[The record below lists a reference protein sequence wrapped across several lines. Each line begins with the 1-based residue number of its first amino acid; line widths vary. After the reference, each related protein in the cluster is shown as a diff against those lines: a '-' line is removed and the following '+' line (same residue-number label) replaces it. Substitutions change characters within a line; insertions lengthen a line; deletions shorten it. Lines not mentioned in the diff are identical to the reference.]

1 MQDFKE
7 KILIIEDSPTQ
18 RAILSNLVTELGL
31 EPVVVTS
38 FDSIIVE
45 TIQSQSIN
53 TVLLDL
59 ILVDDDGTP
68 IGDGFQI
75 CSDIKNHNPDIK
87 VIVISAESDE
97 SAKLFALSQGA
108 DGFICKPFEINELEK
123 SLNELSVSN

>member
-1 MQDFKE
+1 MDDLKE

-18 RAILSNLVTELGL
+18 RAILSNLITELGL
-31 EPVVVTS
+31 KPVVVTT

-45 TIQSQSIN
+45 TIQKDSIK

-59 ILVDDDGTP
+59 ILVDDDGVP

-75 CSDIKNHNPDIK
+75 CSEIKIHNPDIK

-97 SAKLFALSQGA
+97 SAKVFALSQGA
-108 DGFICKPFEINELEK
+108 DGFICKPFEIKELEK
-123 SLNELSVSN
+123 SLSEFN